1 MNCNF
6 CKLTSINLLTS
17 VNFSKLPV
25 PISYGFCDPTSPI
38 LCLVG
43 RTTVFIWTGVKI
55 IFTIVA
61 FRSSRTDLHSKARC
75 LFKNAPAL
83 NFFSYGKKT
92 DPGFHYF
99 FFLAVNCVRLHTCN
113 HTLEVLY
120 SLSSDNT
127 LMFKCPYFL
136 TEPHITADFIFR
148 RNLCYIRQNLIFMLS
163 LCWIITVC

>member
-1 MNCNF
+1 M
-6 CKLTSINLLTS
+6 
-17 VNFSKLPV
+17 
-25 PISYGFCDPTSPI
+25 
-38 LCLVG
+38 
-43 RTTVFIWTGVKI
+43 FIWFVWIGVKN
-55 IFTIVA
+55 IFTIVT

-83 NFFSYGKKT
+83 IFFSYGKKT
-92 DPGFHYF
+92 DPGFHCF

-136 TEPHITADFIFR
+136 TEPHITADVIFR

-163 LCWIITVC
+163 LCRIITVCWIYSILCPVFPDASRVYKKIWVTWCSTTSP